1 MTTPNELLQQ
11 IFQAGDGEIVGR
23 IRLQKIAYL
32 LQQKGGERDLFF
44 TYHHYGPY
52 SREFA
57 DALDRAVMLGE
68 VKEDSRETGYGSTYS
83 AFTWKK
89 RSRKLAETV
98 GSIPMAEA
106 QADVEKLKK
115 QPSVILELAATIHW
129 LRVKEQVNDWREQLK
144 IRKQLKA
151 TSTNIARAESV
162 LRDLGLA
169 DAA

>member
-1 MTTPNELLQQ
+1 MTAPNDLLRQM
-11 IFQAGDGEIVGR
+11 FQAGDGEIVGR

-52 SREFA
+52 SPELA
-57 DALDRAVMLGE
+57 EALDRAVMLGE
-68 VKEDSRETGYGSTYS
+68 VKEDFRDTGYGSTYS

-89 RSRKLAETV
+89 RSRKQTDTV
-98 GSIPMAEA
+98 GAVPMAEA
-106 QADVEKLKK
+106 KADVEKLKK

-129 LRVKEQVNDWREQLK
+129 LKEKEQVDDWRKQLK

-151 TSTNIARAESV
+151 TDANIARAEGV